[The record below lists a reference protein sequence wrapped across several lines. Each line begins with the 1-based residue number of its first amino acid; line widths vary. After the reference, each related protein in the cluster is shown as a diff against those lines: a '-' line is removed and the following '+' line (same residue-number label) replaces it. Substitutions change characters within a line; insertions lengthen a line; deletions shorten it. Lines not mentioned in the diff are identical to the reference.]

1 MSVEMV
7 YRVVIYSIVYD
18 EIIAAI
24 QHYESIN
31 LNLGQRF
38 ESTIQKALDKL
49 ENHPQHYFN
58 LEDGKHR
65 RIPIDGFPY
74 AFIYC
79 IEANEVFVKML
90 FPQLQDPAKLW
101 ARLKM

>member
-1 MSVEMV
+1 MA
-7 YRVVIYSIVYD
+7 YNVVIYSIVYD

-24 QHYESIN
+24 LYYESIN
-31 LNLGQRF
+31 LKLGQRF
-38 ESTIQKALDKL
+38 EDAIQKALDHL
-49 ENHPQHYFN
+49 ETHPQHYFN
-58 LEDGKHR
+58 LEDKIHR

-79 IEANEVFVKML
+79 IKANEVFVKML
-90 FPQLQDPAKLW
+90 FPQLLDPAKLW